1 MCVYI
6 WVCVWCG
13 VDVCVLIRGWETVS
27 TTQIEYGKHTGEGII
42 AWISIPLTQWRIEHN
57 GAVSAFGS
65 KLVYQSWL
73 ATLTFL
79 VHFSIHSLNPFSLF
93 FFFFFFGSLLVLYD
107 RDVRLWDQRER
118 ERERL
123 KHKHPPHVKKKFTS
137 KKREMDTT
145 PDCSRVVPHPSTKP
159 AQCSLTS
166 EFGWDLV
173 HSAWYGRIRKSSLG
187 RFLKHTPPVADHRK
201 KILTRVSECPC

>member
-1 MCVYI
+1 MERSVLSDRNWSI
-6 WVCVWCG
+6 SLGLRHWLFWC
-13 VDVCVLIRGWETVS
+13 IFR
-27 TTQIEYGKHTGEGII
+27 
-42 AWISIPLTQWRIEHN
+42 
-57 GAVSAFGS
+57 
-65 KLVYQSWL
+65 
-73 ATLTFL
+73 
-79 VHFSIHSLNPFSLF
+79 SIHLTPSLSFFFF

-118 ERERL
+118 EREAQTQTSPSRQ
-123 KHKHPPHVKKKFTS
+123 KKKFTS